1 MEYVYY
7 AIDLTNQELYHH
19 GILGQK
25 WGVRRY
31 QNNDGTW
38 TDEGLKRRRSS
49 LGERLSIRGIKSA
62 SHRSVDAGFAS
73 EKYHN
78 KRINA
83 NISAEKY
90 KTAAARNDADY
101 RLAKSNKEKYQN
113 KLSTKLIGSSDYT
126 LRKYDKAMDKAKRA
140 FNENEAMQK
149 NHEAN
154 AMAYK
159 QKEEAAAAKQEKL
172 LNLYYKRI
180 DKHIAKY
187 GNESLDELGIKP
199 KSRNDSKSSPKAPTS
214 FKSMEEYENAV
225 NKATAD
231 SDKALNMFEN
241 YMKKN
246 NMFQPDEDGPVYKSE
261 KDFWDGKV
269 DEKGTKLWDNYEQKA
284 RYLDDVEN
292 ADWDF

>member
-38 TDEGLKRRRSS
+38 TSEGLQRRRKG
-49 LGERLSIRGIKSA
+49 LGERLSIRAIKSA

-73 EKYHN
+73 ENYHN

-149 NHEAN
+149 NYEAN

-159 QKEEAAAAKQEKL
+159 QKEEAEAAKQEKL

-199 KSRNDSKSSPKAPTS
+199 KQKQKLKYDLSKPIS
-214 FKSMEEYENAV
+214 FKSEDEAEKAWTSAIKDRDEAYNKYAKYRAEHNSFHPDDEGPMYKSFDDFMNGVIDEEGTRLYDDYENKEEYF
-225 NKATAD
+225 NK
-231 SDKALNMFEN
+231 
-241 YMKKN
+241 
-246 NMFQPDEDGPVYKSE
+246 
-261 KDFWDGKV
+261 
-269 DEKGTKLWDNYEQKA
+269 
-284 RYLDDVEN
+284 VEE
-292 ADWDF
+292 AWP